1 MKPKDF
7 LRSVIL
13 IVALSAF
20 GISSG
25 VASDKI
31 EAKHS
36 SKITKARAERIA
48 LTKVHGGTI
57 RSAELESA
65 NGHHF
70 WSVYIAKPGSKNAR
84 EIRVDATNGHILAV
98 QTERPED
105 QAEEPPKIH

>member
-25 VASDKI
+25 VGSDKN

-36 SKITKARAERIA
+36 RKITKAGAERIA
-48 LTKVHGGTI
+48 LTKVPGGSI
-57 RSAELESA
+57 RSAELET
-65 NGHHF
+65 
-70 WSVYIAKPGSKNAR
+70 AR
-84 EIRVDATNGHILAV
+84 GQRF
-98 QTERPED
+98 
-105 QAEEPPKIH
+105 